1 MTLTRRNGYAR
12 GRMRA
17 TLRRLI
23 VAFLVLAALVGLAYQ
38 SRHKIHLADFTWRKF
53 IHSVSEAN
61 VWLLLLSIVAI
72 YGCYAIR
79 ALRWQRFCRYV
90 GPTSFVN
97 TFTGTVMGF
106 ASIFV
111 LGRAGEPVRPLLL
124 ARKDRLPVASV
135 FGIFFL
141 ERFCDFAAAAILA
154 CLSLLV
160 FPNRLS
166 DAGADMEV
174 VNGAPRHGA
183 WVLLAA
189 LSALIVIL
197 VYYRLHGAGAVDR
210 GLERWR
216 AAGGMRSRIASAITG
231 ISDGLQA
238 IRTLP
243 DLWAAIV
250 YTVMH
255 WVLAVLIYLWVAKA
269 FGDAFLHSDMNF
281 SGAMLVLAVTLVGS
295 ALQLPG
301 VGGGAQI
308 ASFIG
313 LTKIFG
319 VEQEP
324 AAAIAVVLWIITF
337 AGCTLAGIPLLI
349 HEGMSMGELRKLARA
364 EAEAEEV
371 GKHIAVP
378 GVNGVNG
385 VPLSN
390 GGLRGKERGDSPK

>member
-1 MTLTRRNGYAR
+1 LTLTRRNGYAR

-255 WVLAVLIYLWVAKA
+255 WVLAVLIYLFVAKA

-390 GGLRGKERGDSPK
+390 GGLKGKERGDSPK

>member
-1 MTLTRRNGYAR
+1 
-12 GRMRA
+12 MRA

>member
-1 MTLTRRNGYAR
+1 
-12 GRMRA
+12 
-17 TLRRLI
+17 
-23 VAFLVLAALVGLAYQ
+23 
-38 SRHKIHLADFTWRKF
+38 
-53 IHSVSEAN
+53 
-61 VWLLLLSIVAI
+61 
-72 YGCYAIR
+72 
-79 ALRWQRFCRYV
+79 
-90 GPTSFVN
+90 
-97 TFTGTVMGF
+97 
-106 ASIFV
+106 
-111 LGRAGEPVRPLLL
+111 
-124 ARKDRLPVASV
+124 
-135 FGIFFL
+135 
-141 ERFCDFAAAAILA
+141 
-154 CLSLLV
+154 
-160 FPNRLS
+160 
-166 DAGADMEV
+166 
-174 VNGAPRHGA
+174 
-183 WVLLAA
+183 
-189 LSALIVIL
+189 
-197 VYYRLHGAGAVDR
+197 
-210 GLERWR
+210 
-216 AAGGMRSRIASAITG
+216 MRSRIASAITG

-255 WVLAVLIYLWVAKA
+255 WVLAVLIYLFVAKA

>member
-1 MTLTRRNGYAR
+1 
-12 GRMRA
+12 MRA

-349 HEGMSMGELRKLARA
+349 HEGMSMGELRKMARA

>member
-1 MTLTRRNGYAR
+1 
-12 GRMRA
+12 MRA

-255 WVLAVLIYLWVAKA
+255 WVLAVLIYLFVAKA

-378 GVNGVNG
+378 GVNGVNR

-390 GGLRGKERGDSPK
+390 GGLKGKERGDSPK